1 MPERPEA
8 VVTPAWLA
16 AHQRDPS
23 VRLVHVTNTPADFAA
38 GHLAGAILAG
48 GYADF
53 TEDRAQAPRGEIVR
67 ALVPLPAT
75 MQATL
80 TRLGLHPDDD
90 IVCYA
95 PAKSPWPARAYWVLR
110 YFGFPRVHIADG
122 ALPLLA
128 AAGCAVTTDATA
140 PPAPR
145 PPFALPAPDRTIL
158 ATVDDVLAAAQ
169 AERDAIVL
177 DCRTDDEWHGRD
189 GGHAPQPRL
198 GRIPRAQHLN
208 WELLVDDVGR
218 LLPLPQLRSLY
229 AAAGVDG
236 TRPVYPYCGG
246 GVRSAVSW
254 LVLHD
259 LLGFDL
265 AANYDG
271 SWSEWAQRTDL
282 PIETG

>member
-1 MPERPEA
+1 MPARPDA
-8 VVTPAWLA
+8 LVTPEWLT
-16 AHQRDPS
+16 AHQRDAHL
-23 VRLVHVTNTPADFAA
+23 RIVHVTNTPEDYAA
-38 GHLAGAILAG
+38 GHLAGAILTS

-53 TEDRAQAPRGEIVR
+53 TEDRPQPPGGDLVR

-75 MQATL
+75 MHATL
-80 TRLGLHPDDD
+80 VRLGLHPDDE

-110 YFGFPRVHIADG
+110 YFGFPRVHVADG
-122 ALPLLA
+122 ALPALA
-128 AAGCAVTTDATA
+128 AAGCAVTSEPTP

-145 PPFALPAPDRTIL
+145 APFTLAPPDHTLL
-158 ATVDDVLAAAQ
+158 ATVDDVLAVARAK
-169 AERDAIVL
+169 RDAIVL
-177 DCRTDDEWHGRD
+177 DCRTDAEWHGRD

-208 WELLVDDVGR
+208 WELLVDDTGR
-218 LLPLPQLRSLY
+218 LLPLTQLRSLY

-254 LVLHD
+254 LILHE
-259 LLGFDL
+259 LLGYNL

-282 PIETG
+282 PIEAG